1 MKPSLQRAG
10 RKSHRKCSQITR
22 SPGAPLGSSGP
33 AVSFLSSHVS
43 CSGVAQS
50 RWRVGFNLR
59 LQFCHLNGVNTS
71 SRRIQ
76 EGEFS
81 GREQGDA
88 MISQDSIREGA
99 GAQRSK
105 CRGLGGSFRDSVPV
119 VRFLGQGIF
128 EEAVGEAE

>member
-1 MKPSLQRAG
+1 MENVV
-10 RKSHRKCSQITR
+10 R
-22 SPGAPLGSSGP
+22 SPAPQVPLWVLVACLGKALLSPG
-33 AVSFLSSHVS
+33 VSFLSSHVS

-59 LQFCHLNGVNTS
+59 LQFCHLNGVNIS

-88 MISQDSIREGA
+88 VISPDSIQEGA

-105 CRGLGGSFRDSVPV
+105 CQGLGGSFRDSVPV
-119 VRFLGQGIF
+119 VRFLGQGVF